1 MTIESFMMLLCGLG
15 LFLYGMKL
23 MGDGL
28 ELAAGSKLKTMIERL
43 TTNKYMGA
51 LIGLAV
57 TAVIQS
63 SSATTV
69 MVVGFVNAGLMN
81 LAQAVGVIMGA
92 NIGTTVTGFLIAIK
106 LNSLAPIAIFL
117 GVVMMMFC
125 KKNSHKHVG
134 QIVCGFGILFYGMT
148 VMSTAMEPLSQS
160 AFFRN
165 LFIQMQNPLLG
176 LLVGMIFTALIQSS
190 SASVGVLQALAA
202 SGAISLHSAVYVIY
216 GQNIGTCITAVM
228 ACVGANKTAKR
239 TATVHLLF
247 NVIGATLFT
256 LLTMMTPFTSIVQRI
271 SPDNVLMQ
279 ISIVHIVFN
288 IVTTALLLPLSN
300 YLVKLACKVIP
311 GEDRQREA
319 LRLKYLDQRIL
330 NTPPIAVA
338 QVLKEVERMAK
349 LARLNFL
356 NSMEALFHKDQNKLV
371 EVAENETV
379 LNFLNQKITE
389 YLVQINGLELQDPD
403 RELVGA
409 LFHVVSD
416 FERIGDHS
424 TNIGEMA
431 QIVIDN
437 KADLSGT
444 AVNELKHMQGLVT
457 SIIDD
462 SLRLFEDGGRNK
474 ILADQVDRIE
484 ETIDDE
490 TERLKENHIQRLT
503 NGTCTPQSGAIYNDM
518 LMNLERIADHATNIA
533 FSTQDI
539 KNLPAKGLLPNLS
552 NSTNATNPTNVT
564 V

>member
-1 MTIESFMMLLCGLG
+1 MTIENFMMLLCGLG

-23 MGDGL
+23 MGEGL
-28 ELAAGSKLKTMIERL
+28 ELAAGSRLKSMIERL

-92 NIGTTVTGFLIAIK
+92 NIGTTVTGLMIAIK

-117 GVVMMMFC
+117 GVVMIMFC
-125 KKNSHKHVG
+125 KKNNQKHIG

-160 AFFRN
+160 EFFRN
-165 LFIQMQNPLLG
+165 LFIQLQNPLLG
-176 LLVGMIFTALIQSS
+176 LLVGLVFTALIQSS
-190 SASVGVLQALAA
+190 SASLGVLQALAA
-202 SGAISLHSAVYVIY
+202 SGAISLNSAVYVIY
-216 GQNIGTCITAVM
+216 GQNIGTCVTALM
-228 ACVGANKTAKR
+228 ACAGATKTAKR

-247 NVIGATLFT
+247 NIMGATLFT
-256 LLTMMTPFTSIVQRI
+256 ILTMLTPFTSLVQSI

-279 ISIVHIVFN
+279 ISIIHIIFN
-288 IVTTALLLPLSN
+288 IVTTAILLPLSG
-300 YLVKLACKVIP
+300 YLVKLACKIIP

-330 NTPPIAVA
+330 NTPPIAVG
-338 QVLKEVERMAK
+338 QVLKEVDRMAA

-356 NSMEALFHKDQNKLV
+356 NSMEALFHKDQEKLT
-371 EVAENETV
+371 EVAENELV

-389 YLVQINGLELQDPD
+389 YLVQINGLDLQDPD
-403 RELVGA
+403 REVVGA

-431 QIVIDN
+431 QIIIDE
-437 KADLSGT
+437 KATLSET
-444 AVNELKHMQGLVT
+444 ALKELKHMQDLV
-457 SIIDD
+457 IAVFDD
-462 SLRLFEDGGRNK
+462 SMRLFEDGGRNQE
-474 ILADQVDRIE
+474 LAAQVNRIE

-490 TERLKENHIQRLT
+490 TDRLKENHIQRLT
-503 NGTCTPQSGAIYNDM
+503 NGTCTPQSGAVYNDM
-518 LMNLERIADHATNIA
+518 LMNLERIADHSTNIA
-533 FSTQDI
+533 FSTDNI
-539 KNLPAKGLLPNLS
+539 AHFPAKGLF
-552 NSTNATNPTNVT
+552 AV
-564 V
+564 

>member
-1 MTIESFMMLLCGLG
+1 MCIR
-15 LFLYGMKL
+15 
-23 MGDGL
+23 DR
-28 ELAAGSKLKTMIERL
+28 IERL

-69 MVVGFVNAGLMN
+69 MVVGFVNAGLMT

-92 NIGTTVTGFLIAIK
+92 NIGTTVTGFMIAIK

-117 GVVMMMFC
+117 GVVMIMFC
-125 KKNSHKHVG
+125 KKNNHKHIG
-134 QIVCGFGILFYGMT
+134 QIVCGFGILFYGMA
-148 VMSTAMEPLSQS
+148 VMSTAMEPLSES
-160 AFFRN
+160 EFFRN

-176 LLVGMIFTALIQSS
+176 LLIGLVFTALIQSS

-202 SGAISLHSAVYVIY
+202 SGAIGLDSAIYVIY
-216 GQNIGTCITAVM
+216 GQNIGTCVTAIM
-228 ACVGANKTAKR
+228 ASAGTTKTAKR

-256 LLTMMTPFTSIVQRI
+256 LITLLTPFTSLIKSL
-271 SPDNVLMQ
+271 SPDNVMMQ
-279 ISIVHIVFN
+279 ISIVHIIFN
-288 IVTTALLLPLSN
+288 IVTTSILLPLSN
-300 YLVKLACKVIP
+300 YLVKLACKIIP
-311 GEDRQREA
+311 GEDRQREN
-319 LRLKYLDQRIL
+319 LRLQYLDQRIL

-338 QVLKEVERMAK
+338 QVLKEVERMGK
-349 LARLNFL
+349 LARTNFL
-356 NSMEALFHKDQNKLV
+356 NSMEALFYKDTEKLE
-371 EVAENETV
+371 EVGENEKV

-403 RELVGA
+403 REVIGA

-431 QIVIDN
+431 QIIIDN
-437 KADLSGT
+437 KASLSE
-444 AVNELKHMQGLVT
+444 AAAKELKHMQDLVLT
-457 SIIDD
+457 VLDD
-462 SLRLFEDGGRNK
+462 SIRLFEDGGRNK
-474 ILADQVDRIE
+474 ELADQVNRIE
-484 ETIDDE
+484 QTIDDE

-518 LMNLERIADHATNIA
+518 LMNLERIADHSTNIA
-533 FSTQDI
+533 FSTEHI
-539 KNLPAKGLLPNLS
+539 KHLPAKGLLPNL
-552 NSTNATNPTNVT
+552 TNVT
-564 V
+564 A

>member
-1 MTIESFMMLLCGLG
+1 MTIENFMMLLCGLG

-23 MGDGL
+23 MGEGL
-28 ELAAGSKLKTMIERL
+28 ELAAGSRLKSMIERL

-92 NIGTTVTGFLIAIK
+92 NIGTTVTGLMIAIK

-117 GVVMMMFC
+117 GVVMIMFC
-125 KKNSHKHVG
+125 KKNNQKHIG

-160 AFFRN
+160 EFFRN
-165 LFIQMQNPLLG
+165 LFIQLQNPLLG
-176 LLVGMIFTALIQSS
+176 LLVGLVFTALIQSS
-190 SASVGVLQALAA
+190 SASLGVLQALAA
-202 SGAISLHSAVYVIY
+202 SGAISLNSAVYVIY
-216 GQNIGTCITAVM
+216 GQNIGTCVTALM
-228 ACVGANKTAKR
+228 ACAGATKTAKR
-239 TATVHLLF
+239 AATVHLLF
-247 NVIGATLFT
+247 NIMGATLFT
-256 LLTMMTPFTSIVQRI
+256 ILTMLTPFTSLVQSI
-271 SPDNVLMQ
+271 SPDNVMMQ
-279 ISIVHIVFN
+279 ISIIHIIFN
-288 IVTTALLLPLSN
+288 IVTTAILLPLSG
-300 YLVKLACKVIP
+300 YLVKLACKIIP

-330 NTPPIAVA
+330 NTPPIAVG
-338 QVLKEVERMAK
+338 QVLKEVDRMAA

-356 NSMEALFHKDQNKLV
+356 NSMEALFHKDQEKLT
-371 EVAENETV
+371 EVAENELV

-389 YLVQINGLELQDPD
+389 YLVQINGLDLQDPD
-403 RELVGA
+403 REVVGA

-431 QIVIDN
+431 QIIIDE
-437 KADLSGT
+437 KATLSET
-444 AVNELKHMQGLVT
+444 ALKELKHMQDLV
-457 SIIDD
+457 IAVFDD
-462 SLRLFEDGGRNK
+462 SMRLFEDGGRNQE
-474 ILADQVDRIE
+474 LAAQVNRIE

-490 TERLKENHIQRLT
+490 TDRLKENHIQRLT
-503 NGTCTPQSGAIYNDM
+503 NGTCTPQSGAVYNDM
-518 LMNLERIADHATNIA
+518 LMNLERIADHSTNIA
-533 FSTQDI
+533 FSTDNI
-539 KNLPAKGLLPNLS
+539 AHFPARGLF
-552 NSTNATNPTNVT
+552 AV
-564 V
+564 

>member
-1 MTIESFMMLLCGLG
+1 MTIENFMMLLCGLG

-28 ELAAGSKLKTMIERL
+28 ELAAGSRLKTMIERL

-51 LIGLAV
+51 LIGFAV

-69 MVVGFVNAGLMN
+69 MVVGFVNAGLMT

-92 NIGTTVTGFLIAIK
+92 NIGTTVTGFMIAIK

-117 GVVMMMFC
+117 GVVMIMFC
-125 KKNSHKHVG
+125 KKNNHKHIG

-148 VMSTAMEPLSQS
+148 VMSTAMEPLSES
-160 AFFRN
+160 EFFRN
-165 LFIQMQNPLLG
+165 LFVQMQNPLIG
-176 LLVGMIFTALIQSS
+176 LVFTALIQSS

-202 SGAISLHSAVYVIY
+202 SGAIGLDSAIYVIY
-216 GQNIGTCITAVM
+216 GQNIGTCVTAIM
-228 ACVGANKTAKR
+228 ASAGTTKTAKR

-256 LLTMMTPFTSIVQRI
+256 CITLLTPFTSLIKSI
-271 SPDNVLMQ
+271 SPNNVMMQ
-279 ISIVHIVFN
+279 ISIVHIIFN
-288 IVTTALLLPLSN
+288 IVTTSILLPLSN
-300 YLVKLACKVIP
+300 YLVKLACKIIP
-311 GEDRQREA
+311 GEDRQREN
-319 LRLKYLDQRIL
+319 LSLQYLDQRIL

-338 QVLKEVERMAK
+338 QVLKEVERMGK
-349 LARLNFL
+349 LARTNFL
-356 NSMEALFHKDQNKLV
+356 NSMEALFYKDTEKLE
-371 EVAENETV
+371 EVGENEKV

-389 YLVQINGLELQDPD
+389 YLVQINGLDLQDPD
-403 RELVGA
+403 REVIGA

-431 QIVIDN
+431 QIIIDN
-437 KADLSGT
+437 KASLSE
-444 AVNELKHMQGLVT
+444 AAAKELKHMQDLVLT
-457 SIIDD
+457 VLDD
-462 SLRLFEDGGRNK
+462 SIRLFEDGGRNK
-474 ILADQVDRIE
+474 ELADQVNRIE
-484 ETIDDE
+484 QTIDDE

-518 LMNLERIADHATNIA
+518 LMNLERIADHSTNIA
-533 FSTQDI
+533 FSTEHI
-539 KNLPAKGLLPNLS
+539 EHLPAKGLLPTL
-552 NSTNATNPTNVT
+552 TNVT
-564 V
+564 A